1 MFLICALAVQIHVE
15 MPKSLGKIFE
25 RRAQSQCSEFGIR
38 AASEERRIISKT
50 TNAGRQSRNAEAE
63 NRKFQSAVRFVFCFF
78 FGAGHVATVCRTA
91 CMELCTACN
100 K

>member
-1 MFLICALAVQIHVE
+1 

-78 FGAGHVATVCRTA
+78 LGPAMWLQFVALLAWSFALLARSDGKALAPGFESQCH
-91 CMELCTACN
+91 
-100 K
+100 